1 MTGEFF
7 RKPQSL
13 ISEGHEKIIVNSGPV
28 FAAPPY
34 RQDESRPAGWDSCSR
49 RSGRQGWHGG
59 GPPSVLP
66 EWNCKRWNGPGRS
79 CPQGVPCRADRVRGI
94 PQVLSASAALS
105 VRFPPVSFPAAA
117 SPGPCA
123 SPFSLFFR
131 PQTAPVTPG
140 GRFRLSI
147 RQEKC
152 RQDKIKKEILRYE
165 NEFTYFC
172 T

>member
-1 MTGEFF
+1 M
-7 RKPQSL
+7 KASL
-13 ISEGHEKIIVNSGPV
+13 
-28 FAAPPY
+28 
-34 RQDESRPAGWDSCSR
+34 PAGIPVPDRLGIRVPAAGNGIPDGRESCSR
-49 RSGRQGWHGG
+49 RSGRQGRHGD

-94 PQVLSASAALS
+94 PQVLSASAVLS

-117 SPGPCA
+117 PPGPCA